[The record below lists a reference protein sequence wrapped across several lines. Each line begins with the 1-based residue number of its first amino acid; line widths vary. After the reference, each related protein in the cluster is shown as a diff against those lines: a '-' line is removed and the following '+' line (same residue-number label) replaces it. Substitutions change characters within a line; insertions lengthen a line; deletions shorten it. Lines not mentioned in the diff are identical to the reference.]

1 MEVAFMKPLFLYLA
15 FKILR
20 MDTTLINI
28 LCLILL
34 FLGIL
39 GTFLPVLPGLLL
51 SICGLLIYKFGTDSD
66 LSMIYIWA
74 FGILTLVSVVLSY
87 VIPAKTNQKYGGT
100 RWGSIG
106 SIIGTIVGMFLPIPL
121 GFLVGMFAG
130 VFIGELLHDSKD
142 MTKAW
147 KSTKGAFIGFIYGTG
162 FSLVVGVAMFLV
174 VVLDMLNVI

>member
-1 MEVAFMKPLFLYLA
+1 MKPLFLYLA
-15 FKILR
+15 FKFLR

-34 FLGIL
+34 FLGII
-39 GTFLPVLPGLLL
+39 GTVLPVLPGLLL

-66 LSMIYIWA
+66 LSIIYIWV
-74 FGILTLVSVVLSY
+74 FGILTLVSIVLSY

-106 SIIGTIVGMFLPIPL
+106 SIIGTIIGMFFPPI
-121 GFLVGMFAG
+121 GFLIGMFAG

-174 VVLDMLNVI
+174 VVLDMLNII